1 MISSDDVVLVTG
13 ASSGIGL
20 EVARMAAERGAHV
33 QLLARGRSGLEEA
46 AARCVDAG
54 AASAQ
59 VLPCD
64 VGDHEAV
71 AAAVSDVVGRHG
83 RLDAVVN
90 AAGVFA
96 FGRLTDVPAEVFERV
111 VRTNLLG
118 SANVA
123 RATLPVLRA
132 RGEGSLVLF
141 GSLLGHIVSP
151 YAAPYV
157 VSKWGVRA
165 LVRVLQAENRDLP
178 GIRVGYAAPAGVDTP
193 IYQRAA
199 NYVGHP
205 LRPPPPASDV
215 ATVARDVL
223 DFLDGRRRRPF
234 GDPLPRAFHL
244 AARIGCTVLPDRL
257 YDALGKV
264 ALAAAV
270 TDRSETVADG
280 PGAVLEP
287 DVRTGSATP

>member
-1 MISSDDVVLVTG
+1 MVSVGDVVLVTG

-33 QLLARGRSGLEEA
+33 ALLARGRRGLEEA
-46 AARCVDAG
+46 AARCADAG
-54 AASAQ
+54 AASVA
-59 VLPCD
+59 VVPCD
-64 VGDHEAV
+64 VGDHEGV
-71 AAAVSDVVGRHG
+71 EAAVGDAVRRHG

-90 AAGVFA
+90 AAGVFSY
-96 FGRLTDVPAEVFERV
+96 GRVTDVPVEVFDRV
-111 VRTNLLG
+111 IRTNLLG

-123 RATLPVLRA
+123 RAALPVLRGQ
-132 RGEGSLVLF
+132 GEGALVLF

-151 YAAPYV
+151 YAGPYV
-157 VSKWGVRA
+157 MSKWGVRA

-178 GIRVGYAAPAGVDTP
+178 GVRIGYSAPAGVDTP

-205 LRPPPPASDV
+205 LRPPPPASHP
-215 ATVARDVL
+215 ATVARDVI
-223 DFLDGRRRRPF
+223 DFLDGDRRRPF

-244 AARIGCTVLPDRL
+244 AARIGCTLMPDRV
-257 YDALGKV
+257 YDALGKL

-270 TDRSETVADG
+270 TDRSATIERG